1 MTKKIEKE
9 KSIEKN
15 ENKFYDEIKIIVD
28 NARKSVNHS
37 INHIM
42 VQTNWSIGERIV
54 EQEQN
59 GAKRAKYGAYIMKS
73 LSEKLTAEFGR
84 GFSIRTLREYRQ
96 FYLVFSDISIRRL
109 TNAELKNEHKND
121 KNPIRRTPYAELQ
134 EIGTQLDKLNWS
146 HLKSLM
152 RIKNKD
158 ARDYYINET
167 ANNSW
172 TVETLNRNISTQ
184 YYERLLKSP
193 NKQPV
198 IDEMLEKTKDLQANK
213 LEFIKSPCVLEFID
227 LPANMGYTEDELE
240 KAIID
245 NIQKFLLESG
255 KGYAFVERQKLI
267 RTEHKDYF
275 IDLVFYNYILK
286 CFVLIDL
293 KTERISHQDVGQMDM
308 YVRMYD
314 EIEKDKSDNPTIG
327 IVLCSETDEDIARYS
342 ILKGNEQLFASKY
355 KLYLPTKEELQ
366 AEIEREKL
374 NFKLQFGNSNN
385 L

>member
-1 MTKKIEKE
+1 MSCKIEKT
-9 KSIEKN
+9 
-15 ENKFYDEIKIIVD
+15 ENNFYDDIKSLVD
-28 NARKSVNHS
+28 NARKGISHS

-42 VQTNWSIGERIV
+42 VQTNWLIGERIV

-59 GAKRAKYGAYIMKS
+59 GAKRAKYGAYIIKS
-73 LSEKLTAEFGR
+73 LSEKLTAEFGN
-84 GFSIRTLREYRQ
+84 GFSVRTLREYRQ

-109 TNAELKNEHKND
+109 SSAELKKECSND
-121 KNPIRRTPYAELQ
+121 KNPIRRLTSAELQ
-134 EIGTQLDKLNWS
+134 SFELQWDKLNWT
-146 HLKSLM
+146 HLKSIM

-198 IDEMLEKTKDLQANK
+198 IDEMIEKTKNSQANK
-213 LEFIKSPCVLEFID
+213 MEFIKSPCVLEFIN

-245 NIQKFLLESG
+245 NIQKFLLELG

-327 IVLCSETDEDIARYS
+327 IVLCSETDEDIAKYS

-374 NFKLQFGNSNN
+374 NFKLQFGDKGRDGNK
-385 L
+385 

>member
-1 MTKKIEKE
+1 MSYNVE
-9 KSIEKN
+9 KSESN
-15 ENKFYDEIKIIVD
+15 FYEDIKILVD
-28 NARKSVNHS
+28 TARTSISHSV
-37 INHIM
+37 NHIM
-42 VQTNWSIGERIV
+42 VQTNWLIGERIV

-59 GAKRAKYGAYIMKS
+59 GAKRAKYGAYIIKS
-73 LSEKLTAEFGR
+73 LSEKLTSEFGK
-84 GFSIRTLREYRQ
+84 GFSIRALRENRQ
-96 FYLVFSDISIRRL
+96 FYLTFTEFPIRHL
-109 TNAELKNEHKND
+109 SNAELKTDFKNGE
-121 KNPIRRTPYAELQ
+121 NPIRRTPCAELQ
-134 EIGTQLDKLNWS
+134 TTTKQWVKLNWS

-158 ARDYYINET
+158 ARYYYINET

-172 TVETLNRNISTQ
+172 TVKTLNRNISTQ

-198 IDEMLEKTKDLQANK
+198 IDEMIEKTKNLQANK

-245 NIQKFLLESG
+245 NIQKFLLELG

-267 RTEHKDYF
+267 RTEHKNYF

-327 IVLCSETDEDIARYS
+327 IVLCSETDEDIAKYS

-355 KLYLPTKEELQ
+355 KLYLPTKEELR

-374 NFKLQFGNSNN
+374 NFKLQFGGKNE
-385 L
+385 